1 VRPGSSLLF
10 ITAWPLDTLGGIQTL
25 VRNLAGALAR
35 TPGIHV
41 SAITGAMPGA
51 PTVAL
56 RTPPPE
62 SIRLPFEPQP
72 RPNWLPPHRELIGR
86 ACLQGLDQAVAETR
100 PDIVIT
106 VSHNSAEA
114 HQAARAAAALGVP
127 WVIWPLIHA
136 DAPQHVNPTAVKL
149 YRDATLVVASSS
161 VERRWLIED
170 AGLPTSR
177 ILLLECGSWAAER
190 PMRLPRPL
198 RPGEPVT
205 LLTVGELSAHK
216 RIADQVEAV
225 ARLHAEGLEARL
237 TIAGVARG
245 RAELDRLTRLA
256 RDRGV
261 DQSVRLMPDAPES
274 TLEALHGAADC
285 FLFTSASESF
295 GLVLLDAICAGVF
308 PIVYP
313 HATYA
318 GLVEGSGFGR
328 VTARA
333 TPEALAAAIRRAI
346 DDREPRVGPLTAWR
360 DAHTWA
366 RVAASLLARLREL
379 PS

>member
-1 VRPGSSLLF
+1 MRP
-10 ITAWPLDTLGGIQTL
+10 A
-25 VRNLAGALAR
+25 
-35 TPGIHV
+35 
-41 SAITGAMPGA
+41 
-51 PTVAL
+51 
-56 RTPPPE
+56 
-62 SIRLPFEPQP
+62 
-72 RPNWLPPHRELIGR
+72 
-86 ACLQGLDQAVAETR
+86 
-100 PDIVIT
+100 
-106 VSHNSAEA
+106 
-114 HQAARAAAALGVP
+114 
-127 WVIWPLIHA
+127 
-136 DAPQHVNPTAVKL
+136 
-149 YRDATLVVASSS
+149 
-161 VERRWLIED
+161 
-170 AGLPTSR
+170 
-177 ILLLECGSWAAER
+177 
-190 PMRLPRPL
+190 RPL

-216 RIADQVEAV
+216 RIADQVEAI
-225 ARLHAEGLEARL
+225 ARLRAEGLEARL

-245 RAELDRLTRLA
+245 RGELDRLLRLA

-261 DQSVRLMPDAPES
+261 EQSVRLMPDAPES
-274 TLEALHGAADC
+274 TLEALYGSADC

-308 PIVYP
+308 AIVYP

-346 DDREPRVGPLTAWR
+346 EDREPRVGPLTAWR
-360 DAHTWA
+360 DAHTWP